1 MFTPQF
7 FARRYILLDRIATGG
22 MAEVF
27 KAKSRGVEGFEKLVV
42 IKRILP
48 HLSRNPRFV
57 SMFINEAKIAV
68 SLTHGNIAQ
77 VFNLG
82 KYGEDYYIAMEYVH
96 GRDLMQVLKVCRQRS
111 LRLPLPLLLYVIGE
125 IAKGLDYAHRKQNV
139 EGKSLQIIH
148 RDISPHN
155 IVVSFEGDV
164 KIVDFGI
171 ARIVS
176 EVMEEEPKTRLGGK
190 FAYMSPEQARGAGL
204 DPRSDLFSLG
214 LVMYELITG
223 QKAYQARNLSEKLE
237 EVRNARFVP
246 PRKLAHDLPVE
257 VERILLK
264 LLALEPEQR
273 YAAASDL
280 YEDLTEYMFS
290 TCGVMTSQSLANFL
304 RELFLNEIAR
314 EQQHVSLNAVV
325 GSLGGEEHGELELSN
340 ADELSQPAP
349 ASDVRD
355 EQTGEVEVTGED
367 VGGRALPLVHARGN
381 LKRQLVV
388 LMAEPIGLVDLAA
401 QFTDDRYV
409 ELLSELLTLFRDTLQ
424 SFGGYLDSFVYDRLC
439 VLWGLQR
446 AQEDDA
452 ERAVLCALA
461 LRNAVEK
468 LRQQRRVYLTLSCA
482 LHVGTGLVGLHD
494 GQVRHTALGDV
505 FKLPLRLLGEADPGE
520 IWLSDALRHRVEVA
534 FKLAPGR
541 PLRTFW
547 GKREVQVFQVLALHT
562 PHERA
567 RLQAARLALRDRWL
581 SRGDEQE
588 RLAAALSEVSQRR
601 GVILG
606 ITGEAGIG
614 KSRYVL
620 EIGRRVHRSAAW
632 VVGLC
637 NHKERQTPLAVFRDM
652 LAAGCRLQPNDPP
665 ERIREKLDSLLELGL
680 QPKDVRAF
688 ASLFVAGDHE
698 LPAGGEG
705 VDMLD
710 AINLAARRLVRGMSA
725 DRPVIFVFENVQW
738 MDEATWKLVQ
748 SIVELSTDLPVML
761 LLTYRQ
767 SFVPSLATHPTFRE
781 IRLASLS
788 LERTAELL
796 QSLLSLECLP
806 IQMVEEFHRRS
817 DGNPLYLEQLVK
829 FLLENRQLLVE
840 NGAARLLSPQAAS
853 LVPPTLAGL
862 IESRVD
868 SISMTGRELLHTLV
882 VAGRQIRV
890 ETLRHIFA
898 LPIPMEPVLQELV
911 SRDLVTLADGVISFR
926 NNLTWEVAYNSLPH
940 RDRRTLHLKVG
951 EALEGLY
958 QHELQRHAEELYH
971 HFEEGGVASKAARY
985 AGLAGDRYA
994 AEDFL
999 SNAIGFYL
1007 KAIEILRAS
1016 SEDGIDEERVLFE
1029 MALLYLRAGRLQA
1042 VTGDRSAAETT
1053 LEHGLAIAGEL
1064 EDDVLEVRFLL
1075 ELGPLRAEKG
1085 DLVVARN
1092 YLEHAAELVE
1102 ELSNVELHCA
1112 VLDALGTFYLDVNE
1126 RTAALKTFQR
1136 GLRLAEDSG
1145 KPLAIARLL
1154 RGRGTWRL
1162 HHGEEQDALDD
1173 LSRALELVEQAGD
1186 KLLVGRI
1193 MTNIGNM
1200 YNLMGQAEEAMT
1212 YYRRSGEIYQT
1223 LGFIRGVII
1232 NAHNVGDLY
1241 FRTGRLARAHAS
1253 FQESRNMARDYRWSR
1268 GEAFNLVYMGFIEA
1282 EMGDAESG
1290 MKNLQ
1295 EGIQLAQKVGAREFV
1310 CVGTWLE
1317 GRYFLKREPERAR
1330 LCLERALELARV
1342 MGEVKLED
1350 EVRQTLASLSGVSQ
1364 A

>member
-96 GRDLMQVLKVCRQRS
+96 GRDLMQVLKVSRQRS
-111 LRLPLPLLLYVIGE
+111 MRLPLPLLLYAIGE
-125 IAKGLDYAHRKQNV
+125 IAKGLDYAHRKQNA
-139 EGKSLQIIH
+139 EGKSLQIVH

-176 EVMEEEPKTRLGGK
+176 EVMDEEPKTRLGGK

-237 EVRNARFVP
+237 EVRNARFVA
-246 PRKLAHDLPVE
+246 PRKLVHDLPAD

-264 LLALEPEQR
+264 LLALEPENR
-273 YAAASDL
+273 YASASDL

-290 TCGVMTSQSLANFL
+290 TCGVMTSQSLATYL
-304 RELFLNEIAR
+304 RELFQPEIAR
-314 EQQHVSLNAVV
+314 EQETLSLKAVV
-325 GSLGGEEHGELELSN
+325 GSLGGLDQAEAELSSP
-340 ADELSQPAP
+340 DELSQAVSV
-349 ASDVRD
+349 A
-355 EQTGEVEVTGED
+355 EAQVELTSPGADVTGED
-367 VGGRALPLVHARGN
+367 MDGRALPLVHARGN

-409 ELLSELLTLFRDTLQ
+409 ELLSELLNLFRETLQ
-424 SFGGYLDSFVYDRLC
+424 PFGGYLDSFVYDRLC

-446 AQEDDA
+446 TQEDDA

-461 LRNAVEK
+461 LRAAVEK
-468 LRQQRRVYLTLSCA
+468 LRQQHRVNLTLSCA
-482 LHVGTGLVGLHD
+482 LHVGTGLVGVHE
-494 GQVRHTALGDV
+494 GHVRHTALGDV
-505 FKLPLRLLGEADPGE
+505 FKLPLRLLGEAAPGE
-520 IWLSDALRHRVEVA
+520 IWVSDALRHRVEVA
-534 FKLAPGR
+534 FKLTAGR

-547 GKREVQVFQVLALHT
+547 GRRETQVFQVLAVHT

-581 SRGDEQE
+581 PRGDEQE
-588 RLAAALSEVSQRR
+588 RLAAALSEVSARR

-620 EIGRRVHRSAAW
+620 EIGRRVHRNAAW
-632 VVGLC
+632 VLGLC

-688 ASLFVAGDHE
+688 ASLFIAGDHD

-767 SFVPSLATHPTFRE
+767 SFVPTLSTHPTFRE
-781 IRLASLS
+781 IKLGSLS
-788 LERTAELL
+788 LERTGELL
-796 QSLLSLECLP
+796 QSLLSLESLP
-806 IQMVEEFHRRS
+806 TQMVEEFHRRS

-829 FLLENRQLLVE
+829 FLLENRQLVVE
-840 NGAARLLSPQAAS
+840 HGQARLLSPQAAT

-868 SISMTGRELLHTLV
+868 SISISGRELLHTLV

-898 LPIPMEPVLQELV
+898 HPLPMEPVLQELV
-911 SRDLVTLADGVISFR
+911 SRDLVTLFEGVVSFR

-940 RDRRTLHLKVG
+940 RDRRALHLKVG
-951 EALEGLY
+951 TALEGLH

-971 HFEEGGVASKAARY
+971 HFEEGGAASKAARY

-1042 VTGDRSAAETT
+1042 VTGDRTAAETT
-1053 LEHGLAIAGEL
+1053 LEHGLAIAGDL

-1126 RTAALKTFQR
+1126 RTAAIKTFQR

-1145 KPLAIARLL
+1145 KNLAIARLL

-1200 YNLMGQAEEAMT
+1200 YNLMGQADEAMS
-1212 YYRRSGEIYQT
+1212 YYRRSGEIYQA

-1241 FRTGRLARAHAS
+1241 FRTGRLARAHVS

-1317 GRYFLKREPERAR
+1317 GRYHLKREPERAR
-1330 LCLERALELARV
+1330 LCLEKALELARA
-1342 MGEVKLED
+1342 MGEVKLEE
-1350 EVRQTLASLSGVSQ
+1350 EVRQTLAILG
-1364 A
+1364 